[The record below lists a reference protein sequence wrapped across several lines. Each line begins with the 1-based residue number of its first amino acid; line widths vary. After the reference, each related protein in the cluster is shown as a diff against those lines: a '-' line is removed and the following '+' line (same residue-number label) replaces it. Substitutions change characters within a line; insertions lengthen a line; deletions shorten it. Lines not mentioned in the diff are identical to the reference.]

1 MRNNEVIRNN
11 ERIINQQFGNKN
23 TLRSRGVNALKG
35 CGSFLALG
43 GAILFGIGVTIEQA
57 VQFIKQTKNKQ

>member
-1 MRNNEVIRNN
+1 MRDIDVIRNN
-11 ERIINQQFGNKN
+11 ERIINQQFGKN
-23 TLRSRGVNALKG
+23 TLRSRGVSALKR

-43 GAILFGIGVTIEQA
+43 SAILFGIGVTIEQA